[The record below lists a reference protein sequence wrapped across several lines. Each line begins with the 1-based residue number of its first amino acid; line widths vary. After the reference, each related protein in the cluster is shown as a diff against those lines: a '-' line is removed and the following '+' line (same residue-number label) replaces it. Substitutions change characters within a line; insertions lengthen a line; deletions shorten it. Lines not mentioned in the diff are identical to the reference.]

1 MAINMMCMNS
11 KCKNYYEDNCMN
23 NINEK
28 RIEING
34 DGRCE
39 TFEEGT
45 NELYNCEF
53 SKDGRCYHSGSKGE
67 LLCNGTDLDKDGCME
82 FN

>member
-1 MAINMMCMNS
+1 MAINMMCTNS

-28 RIEING
+28 RIEINS
-34 DGRCE
+34 DGKCE

-45 NELYNCEF
+45 NELYNCEY
-53 SKDGRCYHSGSKGE
+53 SKDGKCYHCAS
-67 LLCNGTDLDKDGCME
+67 
-82 FN
+82 